1 MKEMIQMN
9 DKYIKNISKEIDFS
23 KNGFS
28 VNLPKIDNKDI
39 SICFVETK
47 NGRDNYCMLDTS
59 TMFYYI
65 IDGNGIFIINDEKC
79 QIKTGDLIE
88 IPPKHKYTY
97 TGNLKML
104 EVQTPAFNQN
114 DVHEF

>member
-1 MKEMIQMN
+1 MN
-9 DKYIKNISKEIDFS
+9 NNYIKNLSKEIDFS

-28 VNLPKIDNKDI
+28 INLPKIENKDI

-47 NGRDNYCMLDTS
+47 NGRDNYCMLDIS

-65 IDGNGIFIINDEKC
+65 IEGNGFFIINNEQCSVTK
-79 QIKTGDLIE
+79 GDLVE

-97 TGNLKML
+97 TGQLKML
-104 EVQTPAFNQN
+104 EIQTPAFNPN
-114 DVHEF
+114 DVHEYTN

>member
-1 MKEMIQMN
+1 MN
-9 DKYIKNISKEIDFS
+9 NKYIKNISKEIDFS

-28 VNLPKIDNKDI
+28 VSLPKIDNKDI

-65 IDGNGIFIINDEKC
+65 ISGEGLFNINGEDCIV
-79 QIKTGDLIE
+79 KTDDLIE
-88 IPPKHKYTY
+88 ISPKNKYTY

-104 EVQTPAFNQN
+104 EIQTPAFNPN

>member
-1 MKEMIQMN
+1 MN
-9 DKYIKNISKEIDFS
+9 NQYIKNKSKEFDFS

-28 VNLPKIDNKDI
+28 VSLPKIDNQDI

-47 NGRDNYCMLDTS
+47 EGRDNYCMLDTS

-65 IDGNGIFIINDEKC
+65 IEGNGTFIINNEKC
-79 QIKTGDLIE
+79 LVKTNDLIE

-97 TGNLKML
+97 TGYLKML
-104 EVQTPAFNQN
+104 EVQTPAFNPD
-114 DVHEF
+114 DVHEFNI

>member
-1 MKEMIQMN
+1 MN
-9 DKYIKNISKEIDFS
+9 NKYIKNESKEVSFS

-28 VNLPKIDNKDI
+28 VVLPQIDNKDI
-39 SICFVETK
+39 SICFVETQ
-47 NGRDNYCMLDTS
+47 NGRDNYCMLDIS

-65 IDGNGIFIINDEKC
+65 LEGNGIFIINDEKI
-79 QIKTGDLIE
+79 QVKSNDLIE

-97 TGNLKML
+97 SGNLKML
-104 EVQTPAFNQN
+104 EIQTPAFNQN

>member
-1 MKEMIQMN
+1 MNKMTKE
-9 DKYIKNISKEIDFS
+9 YIKNKSKEIDFT

-28 VNLPKIDNKDI
+28 VNLPKVDNKDI
-39 SICFVETK
+39 SICFVNTEK
-47 NGRDNYCMLDTS
+47 GRDNYCLLDTS

-65 IDGNGIFIINDEKC
+65 INGKGVFIINDEEC
-79 QIKTGDLIE
+79 VVELGDLIE

-97 TGNLKML
+97 TGNLQML
-104 EVQTPAFNQN
+104 EIQTPAFNEK